1 MRIKI
6 LVSSIIFF
14 CYSFLSLSAQIG
26 YQVALLNTATG
37 KPRAGET
44 VNVTIELTNKEGETF
59 YLEKQTATSND
70 FGVLSLI
77 IGNENTFKN
86 ADWTKIP
93 FFIGVAV
100 DGVVIGKTQ
109 ILSVPIAE
117 AAKGGAP
124 AFPIED
130 LLGTWYGKIFGKPI
144 DSLTFNADGTFRL
157 SWGYDTVDY
166 GNYFI
171 LGNLVFCLD
180 KNSDSSWDGNIL
192 SNDFSVSMF
201 KDKRFCGGY
210 FNGLTK

>member
-86 ADWTKIP
+86 ADWTKMP
-93 FFIGVAV
+93 FFVGVAV

-109 ILSVPIAE
+109 ILSVPLAE

-124 AFPIED
+124 NFPIED
-130 LLGTWYGKIFGKPI
+130 LLGTWRREDYAI
-144 DSLTFNADGTFRL
+144 TFNQDGTYHY
-157 SWGYDTVDY
+157 SYGDHEKYTKNGYYIV
-166 GNYFI
+166 F
-171 LGNLVFCLD
+171 GNLIFTISKEDESYDIALF
-180 KNSDSSWDGNIL
+180 KN
-192 SNDFSVSMF
+192 
-201 KDKRFCGGY
+201 KRFCGGY
-210 FNGLTK
+210 YIGYTK

>member
-44 VNVTIELTNKEGETF
+44 VNVAIELTNKKGETF
-59 YLEKQTATSND
+59 YFEKQTATTND

-86 ADWTKIP
+86 ADWTKLP

-100 DGVVIGKTQ
+100 DGVLIGKTQ
-109 ILSVPIAE
+109 ILSVPLAE

-130 LLGTWYGKIFGKPI
+130 LLGTWT
-144 DSLTFNADGTFRL
+144 DSDEDGTSTYTFRE
-157 SWGYDTVDY
+157 DY
-166 GNYFI
+166 TCTYTYGSHSYTLKGKYMI
-171 LGNLVFCLD
+171 LGNWVFISFEKDSKESIISFFD
-180 KNSDSSWDGNIL
+180 KKFHTDEMS
-192 SNDFSVSMF
+192 
-201 KDKRFCGGY
+201 KY
-210 FNGLTK
+210 TK